1 MITTDAGMQQNLEL
15 IGLMYGVIARHKQEI
30 APKNL
35 KNYLI
40 MAEGPIERIRRLK
53 AEIDE
58 YLGIQEA
65 VAQTEK
71 DAAEEDAQDSATFAE
86 REQESSRPFHDYLA
100 ESIQPRSGEGNIVP
114 GINQG

>member
-15 IGLMYGVIARHKQEI
+15 IGLMYGVIARQKQEI

-40 MAEGPIERIRRLK
+40 MADGPIEQIRRLK

-58 YLGIQEA
+58 YLGIQQA
-65 VAQTEK
+65 VAQAEK
-71 DAAEEDAQDSATFAE
+71 DALEFVTTEEQDEPS
-86 REQESSRPFHDYLA
+86 PLPLPGYLA
-100 ESIQPRSGEGNIVP
+100 ETGQPLSGEN
-114 GINQG
+114 NTASS